1 MGPVT
6 RAGCNS
12 WCVNNGNRCYGCR
25 GLVENPA
32 VDSAKDILLKYGMKL
47 EEILKRFT
55 LYNDSLGDKYESQL
69 K

>member
-1 MGPVT
+1 MGPLT

-25 GLVENPA
+25 GLVDDPA
-32 VDSAKDILLKYGMKL
+32 SNGCKEIMLKYGLKADD
-47 EEILKRFT
+47 ILRHFT
-55 LYNDSLGDKYESQL
+55 LYNDPQGAKYDQAF